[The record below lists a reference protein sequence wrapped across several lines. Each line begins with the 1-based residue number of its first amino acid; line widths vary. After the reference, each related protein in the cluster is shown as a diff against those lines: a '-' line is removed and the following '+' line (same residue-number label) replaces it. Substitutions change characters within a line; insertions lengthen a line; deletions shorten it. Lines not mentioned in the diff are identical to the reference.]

1 MCYAL
6 NILRC
11 NLIKLTKGLTK
22 NIPNKC
28 PSCEGKLFV
37 TQMSCSEC
45 ETTIKGQYELPQTA
59 YLNSEDE
66 NFLKIFLAA
75 RGSIKEMEKRL
86 GISYPTVK
94 SRLELLLKK
103 LGLKVFNVD
112 IKKKRLDILEK
123 LEAGELSSG
132 DAIKKIKELED
143 LI

>member
-1 MCYAL
+1 M
-6 NILRC
+6 
-11 NLIKLTKGLTK
+11 